1 MRYVKI
7 ATCVAILLSGAASA
21 NLAFAGNKPPSPP
34 GASVIT
40 PADQM
45 KTQDQT
51 GSPAPHGASTFT
63 PGNELNTGS
72 VSGTGGGA
80 SSFAPGVAR
89 GKNK

>member
-45 KTQDQT
+45 KTQT

-63 PGNELNTGS
+63 PGRS